1 MNQIKEIDYKFLF
14 LLGMLVFLPGIEA
27 LKNIFAFLFVISWI
41 FASKK
46 NKYWGGDWRIIDS
59 IFALWIFADI
69 VISVNAVINHEFSG
83 SGFRDII
90 RFVLIAWVLSR
101 IDFSKSQIIKLTIFA
116 LVGTLL
122 TIAYSY
128 YSFNGA
134 IRELHSVGHI
144 NHTAIF
150 LLLAYT
156 ISFNLLLFEYHK
168 LNIYQNSFLAIATII
183 LFFTTVD
190 TESRAT
196 MGLIIFVTFVS
207 FLYFVIR
214 KRNSSIII
222 LFFMVVSS
230 IGVFFSQN
238 PPYALERLMR
248 GEHILHDDSRQKIRT
263 FSYYAFKENPLLG
276 IGFGNY
282 GKLKL
287 EDIKDSVINEKG
299 IFDPSLFLIGPH
311 THNVYFN
318 YLVSGGILIFSIF
331 MWFWFYIIWII
342 TRLFL
347 SKDDGWIV
355 ICGLNV
361 MFINLGIGWVN
372 TSFHHEHA
380 LLSMFVLGLLIS
392 KYRSKQFIKKFN

>member
-14 LLGMLVFLPGIEA
+14 MLSMLVFLPGIEA

-59 IFALWIFADI
+59 IFAFWIFADI
-69 VISVNAVINHEFSG
+69 VISVNAVITHEFSG

-101 IDFSKSQIIKLTIFA
+101 IDFSKSQIVKLTIFA

-122 TIAYSY
+122 TLAYSY
-128 YSFNGA
+128 YSYNGS

-168 LNIYQNSFLAIATII
+168 LNIYQNSFLAIASII

-196 MGLIIFVTFVS
+196 MGLIIFVTFIS

-222 LFFMVVSS
+222 LFFLVVSS

-287 EDIKDSVINEKG
+287 EDIKDSVIKEKG